1 METSGPSFF
10 FPKIDPEARTNYRT
24 FAPKF
29 PGLHLRS
36 IQLTN
41 FKNYETATV
50 EFSGGLNALV
60 GLNGMGKTNLLDAVY
75 YLCMCKSH
83 FGLNDRAVLR
93 RGGEFI
99 RLVGRFERTEEA
111 ETIVAKVVPG
121 KRKEFERNGNPYER
135 LADHIGFLPI
145 VFITPDDTQLA
156 REGSEERRRF
166 LDTTLSQTDPEY
178 LRRLMAYNRVLKQ
191 RNATLRAFAER
202 GGYNASLLGVYD
214 EQLLEPAAYINAR
227 RAEFTHRFVPVFA
240 EYYARISGGQEPVGL
255 TYVSKLNDRPLA
267 ELLTAAQE
275 SDRRLARTT
284 AGIHRD
290 DLTFRLNNF
299 PVKRFA
305 SQGQLKSFVLAF
317 KLAQY
322 AYLREYHRISPI
334 LLLDDIFD
342 KLDTHRVRQLLQLLT
357 EQNFGQVFL
366 TDTDPER
373 VGRIAAGL
381 NVPTKILTVESGA
394 VAPTSDDRS
403 RPTAEEE

>member
-1 METSGPSFF
+1 MYH
-10 FPKIDPEARTNYRT
+10 KLYYRT
-24 FAPKF
+24 FARNRYP
-29 PGLHLRS
+29 LHLRS
-36 IQLTN
+36 LQLSN
-41 FKNYETATV
+41 FKNYESATV
-50 EFSGGLNALV
+50 EFHEGLNAFV

-93 RGGEFI
+93 RGAEFI
-99 RLVGRFERTEEA
+99 RLVGHFERSDRRERVT
-111 ETIVAKVVPG
+111 AKIVPG
-121 KRKEFERNGNPYER
+121 KRKEFDRNGNPYDR
-135 LADHIGFLPI
+135 LADHIGLLPI

-166 LDTTLSQTDPEY
+166 LDTTLSQTDPDY
-178 LRRLMAYNRVLKQ
+178 LRQLMRYNRVLKQ

-202 GGYNASLLGVYD
+202 GGYDASLLSIYD
-214 EQLLEPAAYINAR
+214 EQLLEPARYIHEK
-227 RAEFTHRFVPVFA
+227 RAAFTHHFVPVFA

-255 TYVSKLNDRPLA
+255 TYVSKLHAQELSDLLA
-267 ELLTAAQE
+267 ESQE
-275 SDRRLARTT
+275 RDRHLARTT

-305 SQGQLKSFVLAF
+305 SQGQLKSFVLSF

-322 AYLREYHRISPI
+322 AYLREYHQISPI

-342 KLDTHRVRQLLQLLT
+342 KLDVQRVRQLLQLLT
-357 EQNFGQVFL
+357 EQRFGQVLL

-373 VGRIAAGL
+373 VQRIVRELG
-381 NVPTKILTVESGA
+381 VPTRILQVTAGA
-394 VAPTSDDRS
+394 VELRDNLPGRVVETDPR
-403 RPTAEEE
+403 EEE